1 MAYSMETLDQIGQN
15 PSLLIDQKYRGYEI
29 NFCLGSASCAK
40 QFPEILE
47 KICADLGG
55 TCSLEAIL
63 HQLCNKLGSVP
74 NLQNR
79 HCQVNLPNH
88 SHIQVTSQ
96 I

>member
-1 MAYSMETLDQIGQN
+1 MYI
-15 PSLLIDQKYRGYEI
+15 I
-29 NFCLGSASCAK
+29 NFYLGSASCAK

-79 HCQVNLPNH
+79 HCQVNLRKLVKNPKN
-88 SHIQVTSQ
+88 VTSTR
-96 I
+96 